1 MTRGRERGFVL
12 LAVLLVL
19 TLLAVVV
26 TELAFSAR
34 LEASMVRSYRD
45 SVLAR
50 HLAEAGVQQAIRE
63 IATPAQVA
71 ALDET
76 GQLVFYRVLPGQTT
90 PTRLPALP
98 RVRVALGA
106 GEFSYR
112 LADESA
118 RLGLNTP
125 AANRFARLLDALGV
139 DASERDL
146 IVDSLQDWR
155 DADELPRLHG
165 AESQF
170 YLALPVPYRARNANL
185 QDVAELLQIRGVTPE
200 LFWGAGDRPGLGDL
214 VTAAA
219 ASAVNLNT
227 ASPLVLKALGLSDAE
242 IADVVQ
248 TRARAPYPS
257 VPGRFAGRGLAVGSS
272 VFRIEAEGRV
282 AGVVR
287 SRVVAIVQRGRR
299 NAPLEVTILSWHP
312 GPEA

>member
-1 MTRGRERGFVL
+1 MKRDRGFVL
-12 LAVLLVL
+12 IAVLLAL
-19 TLLAVVV
+19 TLLAVIV

-34 LEASMVRSYRD
+34 IEASMVRSYRD
-45 SVLAR
+45 GVLAR
-50 HLAEAGVQQAIRE
+50 HLAEAAVQQAIRE

-76 GQLVFYRVLPGQTT
+76 GQLVFYRALPGQTT

-98 RVRVALGA
+98 RERVALGA

-112 LADESA
+112 LVDESA
-118 RLGLNTP
+118 RLALNSP
-125 AANRFARLLDALGV
+125 APYRFARLLDALGM
-139 DASERDL
+139 DATARDV

-165 AESQF
+165 GESEL
-170 YLALPVPYRARNANL
+170 YLTMPVPYRARNANL
-185 QDVAELLQIRGVTPE
+185 QDATELLQIRGVTPE
-200 LFWGAGDRPGLGDL
+200 LFRGATDRPGLSDL
-214 VTAAA
+214 VTPAAV
-219 ASAVNLNT
+219 STVNLNT

-282 AGVVR
+282 DGVVR
-287 SRVVAIVQRGRR
+287 SRVVAVAQRGGRR
-299 NAPLEVTILSWHP
+299 APLEPTILSWR
-312 GPEA
+312 PEPEP

>member
-1 MTRGRERGFVL
+1 MTRERGFVL

-45 SVLAR
+45 GVLAR
-50 HLAEAGVQQAIRE
+50 HLAEAAVQQAIRE

-76 GQLVFYRVLPGQTT
+76 GQLVFYRALPGQTT
-90 PTRLPALP
+90 PTPLPALP
-98 RVRVALGA
+98 RARVALGP

-118 RLGLNTP
+118 RLSLNT
-125 AANRFARLLDALGV
+125 ASAERLGRLLEALGV
-139 DASERDL
+139 ERTERDV
-146 IVDSLQDWR
+146 ITDSLQDWR
-155 DADELPRLHG
+155 DADDLHRLHG
-165 AESQF
+165 AESDF
-170 YLALPVPYRARNANL
+170 YLALPVPYRARNASL
-185 QDVAELLQIRGVTPE
+185 QHEAELLQIRGVTPE
-200 LFWGAGDRPGLGDL
+200 LYGGNGERPGLGEL

-219 ASAVNLNT
+219 VSTVNLNT
-227 ASPLVLKALGLSDAE
+227 ASPLVLKALRLSDAE
-242 IADVVQ
+242 IADAVQ
-248 TRARAPYPS
+248 TRVRTPYPS

-272 VFRIEAEGRV
+272 VFRIEAEARI

-287 SRVVAIVQRGRR
+287 SRVVAIVQRGRK
-299 NAPLEVTILSWHP
+299 NVPLEATILSWRP
-312 GPEA
+312 GAEP

>member
-1 MTRGRERGFVL
+1 MTRERGLVL

-34 LEASMVRSYRD
+34 LEASMVRTYRD
-45 SVLAR
+45 GVVAR
-50 HLAEAGVQQAIRE
+50 HLAEAAVQQAIRE

-98 RVRVALGA
+98 RARVALGP

-118 RLGLNTP
+118 RLAINTVG
-125 AANRFARLLDALGV
+125 ADRLGRLLEALGL
-139 DASERDL
+139 DGTQRD
-146 IVDSLQDWR
+146 IITDSLQDWS
-155 DADELPRLHG
+155 DADDLHRLHG
-165 AESQF
+165 TESDF
-170 YLALPVPYRARNANL
+170 YLALPVPYRARNASL
-185 QDVAELLQIRGVTPE
+185 QDPAELLQIRGVTPE
-200 LFWGAGDRPGLGDL
+200 LYSGDAGRPGLAEL

-219 ASAVNLNT
+219 VSTVNLNT
-227 ASPLVLKALGLSDAE
+227 ASPLVLKGLGLSDAE

-248 TRARAPYPS
+248 TRVRAPYPS

-272 VFRIEAEGRV
+272 VFRVEAEGWV
-282 AGVVR
+282 AGVAR
-287 SRVVAIVQRGRR
+287 SRVVAVVQRGRK
-299 NAPLEVTILSWHP
+299 NAPLEATILSWRP
-312 GPEA
+312 GAER

>member
-1 MTRGRERGFVL
+1 MRHERGFVL

-26 TELAFSAR
+26 TELAVSAR

-45 SVLAR
+45 EVLGR
-50 HLAEAGVQQAIRE
+50 HLAEAAVQQAIRE

-71 ALDET
+71 ALDDA
-76 GQLVFYRVLPGQTT
+76 GQLIFYRALPGQTT

-98 RVRVALGA
+98 RARVALGP

-118 RLGLNTP
+118 RLAINTVD
-125 AANRFARLLDALGV
+125 AGRVDRLLEALGV
-139 DASERDL
+139 DRTQRD
-146 IVDSLQDWR
+146 IITDSIQDWR
-155 DADELPRLHG
+155 DPNELHRLHG
-165 AESQF
+165 AESAF

-185 QDVAELLQIRGVTPE
+185 QDAAELLQIRGVTSE
-200 LFWGAGDRPGLGDL
+200 LYRGAGDRPGLGEL

-219 ASAVNLNT
+219 VSTVNLNT
-227 ASPLVLKALGLSDAE
+227 ASPLVLAALGLSDAE
-242 IADVVQ
+242 VADVMQ
-248 TRARAPYPS
+248 TRVRAPYPS

-272 VFRIEAEGRV
+272 VFRIEAAGWV

-287 SRVVAIVQRGRR
+287 SRVVAVVQRGRR
-299 NAPLEVTILSWHP
+299 NAPLEATILSWRP
-312 GPEA
+312 DAEP

>member
-1 MTRGRERGFVL
+1 MRRDRGFVL
-12 LAVLLVL
+12 IAVLLAL
-19 TLLAVVV
+19 TLLAVMV

-45 SVLAR
+45 GVLAR
-50 HLAEAGVQQAIRE
+50 HLAEAAVQQAIRE

-71 ALDET
+71 GLD
-76 GQLVFYRVLPGQTT
+76 GADQLVFYRVLPGQTT

-98 RVRVALGA
+98 RVRVALGS

-118 RLGLNTP
+118 RLGLNAP
-125 AANRFARLLDALGV
+125 APDRFARLLDALGV
-139 DASERDL
+139 NATERDV

-155 DADELPRLHG
+155 DSDELHRLHG
-165 AESQF
+165 AESKF
-170 YLALPVPYRARNANL
+170 YLAMPVPYRARNANL
-185 QDVAELLQIRGVTPE
+185 QDAAELLQIRGVTPE
-200 LFWGAGDRPGLGDL
+200 LFRGAGDRPGLGDL

-219 ASAVNLNT
+219 VGTVNLNT

-257 VPGRFAGRGLAVGSS
+257 VPGRFAGRGLTVGSS
-272 VFRIEAEGRV
+272 VFRIEAEGQID
-282 AGVVR
+282 GVVR
-287 SRVVAIVQRGRR
+287 SRLVAVVQRGRR
-299 NAPLEVTILSWHP
+299 KAPLEATILSWRP
-312 GPEA
+312 EPEA

>member
-1 MTRGRERGFVL
+1 MKRDRGFVL
-12 LAVLLVL
+12 IAVLLAL
-19 TLLAVVV
+19 TLLAVIV

-34 LEASMVRSYRD
+34 IEASMVRSYRD
-45 SVLAR
+45 GVLAR
-50 HLAEAGVQQAIRE
+50 HLAEAAVQQAIRE

-76 GQLVFYRVLPGQTT
+76 GQLVFYRALPGQTT

-98 RVRVALGA
+98 RERVALGA

-112 LADESA
+112 LVDESA
-118 RLGLNTP
+118 RLALNSP
-125 AANRFARLLDALGV
+125 APYRFARLLDALGM
-139 DASERDL
+139 DATARDV

-165 AESQF
+165 GESEL
-170 YLALPVPYRARNANL
+170 YLTMPVPYRARNANL
-185 QDVAELLQIRGVTPE
+185 QDATELLQIRGVTPE
-200 LFWGAGDRPGLGDL
+200 LFRGTTDRPGLSDL

-219 ASAVNLNT
+219 VSTVNLNT

-257 VPGRFAGRGLAVGSS
+257 VPGRFAGRGLAIGSS

-282 AGVVR
+282 DGAVR
-287 SRVVAIVQRGRR
+287 SRVVAVVQRGSRS
-299 NAPLEVTILSWHP
+299 APLEPTILSWR
-312 GPEA
+312 PEPEP

>member
-1 MTRGRERGFVL
+1 MTRERGFVL

-45 SVLAR
+45 GVVAR
-50 HLAEAGVQQAIRE
+50 HLAEAAVQQAIRE

-98 RVRVALGA
+98 RARVALGP

-118 RLGLNTP
+118 RLGLNTVG
-125 AANRFARLLDALGV
+125 ADRLARLLDTLGV
-139 DASERDL
+139 DATVRDV

-155 DADELPRLHG
+155 DADDLPRLHG
-165 AESQF
+165 AESDF
-170 YLALPVPYRARNANL
+170 YLALPVPYRARNAGL
-185 QDVAELLQIRGVTPE
+185 QDEAELLQIRGVGPE
-200 LFWGAGDRPGLGDL
+200 LYSGDGDRPGLAEL

-219 ASAVNLNT
+219 VSTVNLNT

-248 TRARAPYPS
+248 TRVRTPYPG

-272 VFRIEAEGRV
+272 VFRIEAEGWV

-287 SRVVAIVQRGRR
+287 NRVVAIVQRGRK
-299 NAPLEVTILSWHP
+299 NAPLEATILSWRP
-312 GPEA
+312 GAEP

>member
-1 MTRGRERGFVL
+1 MTRERGFVL

-45 SVLAR
+45 GVLGR
-50 HLAEAGVQQAIRE
+50 HLAEAVVQQAIRE

-71 ALDET
+71 ALDES
-76 GQLVFYRVLPGQTT
+76 GQLVFYRALPGQTT
-90 PTRLPALP
+90 PTALPALP
-98 RVRVALGA
+98 RVRVALGP

-118 RLGLNTP
+118 RLAINIGGADRLG
-125 AANRFARLLDALGV
+125 RLLEALGV
-139 DASERDL
+139 DRTQRD
-146 IVDSLQDWR
+146 IITDSLQDWR
-155 DADELPRLHG
+155 DADELHRLHG
-165 AESQF
+165 AESDF
-170 YLALPVPYRARNANL
+170 YLALPVPYRARNGNI
-185 QDVAELLQIRGVTPE
+185 QDAAELLQIRGVTPE
-200 LFWGAGDRPGLGDL
+200 LYAGAGDRPGLGEL

-219 ASAVNLNT
+219 MSTVNLNT

-248 TRARAPYPS
+248 TRVRAPYPS

-282 AGVVR
+282 AGAVR
-287 SRVVAIVQRGRR
+287 SRVGAVVQRGRR
-299 NAPLEVTILSWHP
+299 NAPLEVTILSWRP
-312 GPEA
+312 EPEA